1 MSLKNKKTAYVT
13 AALFTA
19 VITVF
24 SQISIPLPI
33 GVPVT
38 LQIFAVA
45 LTGLVMGAKWG
56 LASVAT
62 YILLGAVGLPVFSSY
77 RGGFQILLSPAG
89 GFILGFLGLVF
100 LCGISVKFNRKG
112 AKTAIAING
121 VILCHLCGVIQYS
134 LISKVSIFAS
144 FITVS
149 LPFLAKD
156 IILVILAL
164 YLSKKIKITV

>member
-19 VITVF
+19 VITFF
-24 SQISIPLPI
+24 SQMAIPLPV

-56 LASVAT
+56 LASVST
-62 YILLGAVGLPVFSSY
+62 YILLGAVGLPVFSSF
-77 RGGFQILLSPAG
+77 RGGFQILLSHAG
-89 GFILGFLGLVF
+89 GFIWGFLSLVL
-100 LCGISVKFNRKG
+100 LCGISVKFNLKG
-112 AKTAIAING
+112 VKMAIALSG
-121 VILCHLCGVIQYS
+121 VLLCHLFGVLQYS
-134 LISKVSIFAS
+134 LISNIALFTS
-144 FITVS
+144 FVTIS

-156 IILVILAL
+156 FVLVILAI